1 MGEKNQCQCTL
12 EFSEHTCNTPLELKK
27 DAQETYFIH
36 F

>member
-1 MGEKNQCQCTL
+1 MGEKNRYQFTL
-12 EFSEHTCNTPLELKK
+12 EFSEHTCNSPLGLKK